1 METIGRPETAK
12 SLQNPKPQPE
22 AGIHDPPCLQVVA
35 SEESSSLTVQHLRMG
50 SGSD

>member
-22 AGIHDPPCLQVVA
+22 AKILTHYALATKTDPKPTALETKPQV
-35 SEESSSLTVQHLRMG
+35 
-50 SGSD
+50 